1 MVVDFLVVGYRCDV
15 FCLFIIKINYMAKK
29 LKANVKLED
38 MDQDMAKKIL
48 IGSIEQNEKQ
58 LCVFLIQREIEGE
71 SEKNTAEINSI
82 KAYIDA
88 QNKVLINKF
97 Q

>member
-1 MVVDFLVVGYRCDV
+1 
-15 FCLFIIKINYMAKK
+15 MAKK